1 MSVAYAIRLSAVRF
15 QGGEDDVRPSK
26 QLGDLRCHVGEALRV
41 DHSRHGMTLRMFQ
54 AGDRILDL
62 ARWGFGVTTF

>member
-1 MSVAYAIRLSAVRF
+1 VRLQA
-15 QGGEDDVRPSK
+15 GEHNVRPGK
-26 QLGDLRCHVGEALRV
+26 QLCDLRCHVGEALRV
-41 DHSRHGMTLRMFQ
+41 DHSRRGVTLWMFQ